1 MAICDIAETSLRM
14 SECIYEQVKTIY
26 ICKGK
31 EGGGHL
37 LKGACYWELVVIV
50 VKTVTAFEYYSKTEA
65 QIPMMIKVHAD
76 LQLNSYF

>member
-1 MAICDIAETSLRM
+1 M

-26 ICKGK
+26 IRKGK

-37 LKGACYWELVVIV
+37 LKGACYWKLVVIV

-65 QIPMMIKVHAD
+65 QISMMIKVHAYF
-76 LQLNSYF
+76 QLNSYF

>member
-1 MAICDIAETSLRM
+1 M

-26 ICKGK
+26 ICKGVAG
-31 EGGGHL
+31 GGGHL
-37 LKGACYWELVVIV
+37 LKGACYWKLVVIV

>member
-1 MAICDIAETSLRM
+1 M

-26 ICKGK
+26 ICKGVAGGGG
-31 EGGGHL
+31 GGGHL
-37 LKGACYWELVVIV
+37 LKGACYWNLVVIV
-50 VKTVTAFEYYSKTEA
+50 VKTFTAFEYYSKTEA